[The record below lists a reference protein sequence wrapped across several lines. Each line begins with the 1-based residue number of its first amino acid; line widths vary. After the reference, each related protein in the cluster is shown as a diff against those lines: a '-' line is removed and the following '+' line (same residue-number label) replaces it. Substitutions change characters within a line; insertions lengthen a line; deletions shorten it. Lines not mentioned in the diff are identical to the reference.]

1 MALLFRAGSGA
12 ARVAAFLD
20 VFNGVVEMRVAARIA
35 VGVVSEV
42 VGAAAVGVEK
52 GMECARHFG
61 VDAWLFTEKF
71 VLVAGEGSS

>member
-1 MALLFRAGSGA
+1 VALLFRAGSGA

-42 VGAAAVGVEK
+42 VGAAAV
-52 GMECARHFG
+52 
-61 VDAWLFTEKF
+61 
-71 VLVAGEGSS
+71 